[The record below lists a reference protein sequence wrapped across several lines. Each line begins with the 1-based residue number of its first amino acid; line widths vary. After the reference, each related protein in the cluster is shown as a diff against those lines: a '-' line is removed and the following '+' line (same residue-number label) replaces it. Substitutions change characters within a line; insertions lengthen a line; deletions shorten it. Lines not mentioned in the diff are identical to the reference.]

1 MKRGFTLIELLGTIL
16 ILSAIVLI
24 IAPLILNQI
33 NKGKEIVDKQSEE
46 SLVLSAQ
53 SWGSNNRD
61 KLPAE
66 GDKGCVSVNILE
78 KEGYISD
85 VPESGGIL
93 ITNEGNYYY
102 NYTDSDECRKYALV
116 DNTPPELSFE
126 IEQTTTKSIEV
137 IATAKDEESLIGG
150 YEFRIDNGQWI
161 KIDTDK
167 ESCSHEFTDL
177 KHNTSYKIEVRVYNA
192 LGEMADETT
201 SGKTDKLTAPTITQN
216 SQNGIIDYKNQCN
229 KYDIVKCYYQ
239 KNSAPEVLTTKNTES
254 VYFDAN
260 GTLKA
265 KVTDGYNTVSSNATT
280 ITITIPA
287 TYHSGYYYCSGS
299 GWTRNGTTCSK
310 TTYTSATY
318 HPSSTINYGV
328 SGWCKCTNGYN
339 NGNCSNYMCRA
350 SSYPGWS
357 VTMISGGCPSKCASE
372 TASTVSC
379 HNSCRRT
386 KPSYYSCS
394 SGTLTGTR
402 CKVTSTKSA
411 SYSSPY
417 YSCPSGYNLQGST
430 CKIK

>member
-1 MKRGFTLIELLGTIL
+1 MKKGFTLIELLGTIL
-16 ILSAIVLI
+16 ILSAIILI
-24 IAPLILNQI
+24 IAPLILNRI

-66 GDKGCVSVNILE
+66 GDKGCISVNILE

-102 NYTDSDECRKYALV
+102 NYIDSDECRKYALV
-116 DNTPPELSFE
+116 DNTPPELNLE
-126 IEQTTTKSIEV
+126 IEQTTTKSIKV
-137 IATAKDEESLIGG
+137 KATAKDEESLIGG

-161 KIDTDK
+161 KIDTNK
-167 ESCSHEFTDL
+167 ESYSYKFDRL
-177 KHNTSYKIEVRVYNA
+177 KHNTNHNVEVRVYNA
-192 LGEMADETT
+192 LGEMADENT
-201 SGKTDKLTAPTITQN
+201 SGKTDKLIAPTITQN

-318 HPSSTINYGV
+318 HPSTSTTYTVTG
-328 SGWCKCTNGYN
+328 SCSCATGYRTECTNYN
-339 NGNCSNYMCRA
+339 CRE
-350 SSYPGWS
+350 SSYPGYT
-357 VTMISGGCPSKCASE
+357 VTVLSRYCEECTGQARAHCE
-372 TASTVSC
+372 
-379 HNSCRRT
+379 NDCRRT

-417 YSCPSGYNLQGST
+417 YTCPSGYNLQGST